1 MQELRKQGVHVSQ
14 KKVDRTMSEEG
25 LRSITVRE
33 QAIFEYMECFYNRKK
48 VIQPLAMYRHV
59 NLKTYYANQRK
70 VAA

>member
-14 KKVDRTMSEEG
+14 KKVDRIMSEEG

-48 VIQPLAMYRHV
+48 SHSALGYVSPCEI
-59 NLKTYYANQRK
+59 
-70 VAA
+70 